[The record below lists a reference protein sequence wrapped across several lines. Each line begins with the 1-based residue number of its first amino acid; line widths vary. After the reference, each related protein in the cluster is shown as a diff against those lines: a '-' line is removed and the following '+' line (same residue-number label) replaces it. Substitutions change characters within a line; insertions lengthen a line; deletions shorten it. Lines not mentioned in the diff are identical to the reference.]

1 MKKIN
6 KLIEKMLHNDKIMY
20 IIVGGCTTLVNLV
33 VFGLLEYMK
42 VLNTDINNVISISC
56 AIIFAFFTNK
66 IFVFKS
72 KSENKKEWFQ
82 EFWKF
87 VSARLSTMVI
97 EVGGVKLLYDGLGID
112 SMIAKAATQVIV
124 LIVNYFI
131 SKFIV
136 FKVKKTKN
144 SAEI

>member
-1 MKKIN
+1 
-6 KLIEKMLHNDKIMY
+6 MLHNDKIMY